1 LNGSD
6 CLGFATTESETT
18 NPYMTLSL
26 TRSLETILV
35 VEDNPIV
42 MKPVVMM
49 LEHAGFKVLSA
60 PDAARAIQIESDF
73 AETIHLL
80 LSDVMMPGMAGPALA
95 KRLQQRRPQMRVIL
109 MSGFTDGAVLLLNHG
124 WHFIEKPFQANAL
137 LNRVNDVLHSELS
150 EQETD
155 RFDTRK

>member
-1 LNGSD
+1 MIQ
-6 CLGFATTESETT
+6 
-18 NPYMTLSL
+18 PL

-42 MKPVVMM
+42 MKPVVMI

-60 PDAARAIQIESDF
+60 SDAGKAIQIESDF
-73 AETIHLL
+73 TETIHLL

-95 KRLQQRRPQMRVIL
+95 KQLQQQRPHMRVIL
-109 MSGFTDGAVLLLNHG
+109 MSGFTGGAVLLLNHG
-124 WHFIEKPFQANAL
+124 WHFIEKPFLANAL
-137 LNRVNDVLHSELS
+137 LARVNDVLHSEVRD
-150 EQETD
+150 QGTD

>member
-1 LNGSD
+1 MSL
-6 CLGFATTESETT
+6 A
-18 NPYMTLSL
+18 L

-60 PDAARAIQIESDF
+60 SDAQQAIQIESGFTDI
-73 AETIHLL
+73 IHLL
-80 LSDVMMPGMAGPALA
+80 LSDVMMPGMPGPDLA
-95 KRLQQRRPQMRVIL
+95 KQLQEKRPDMRVVL

-124 WHFIEKPFQANAL
+124 WHFIAKPFQANAL
-137 LNRVNDVLHSELS
+137 LNRVNDALHTQARA
-150 EQETD
+150 QETD
-155 RFDTRK
+155 RFDTLK